1 MDEPEFTALVDGI
14 IAKLLDGWG
23 HTNGA
28 AIGGG
33 GAGGGATSRTN
44 QHQLHT
50 RAQRGMAALSLS
62 GSKASSP
69 AVVPQKDVQL
79 LLRKMKEIFLSQPMM
94 LELTA
99 PVKIVGDIHGQYS
112 DLLRMFEECGWPSDD
127 VHYLFLGDYVDR
139 GTHGLEAVLLLL
151 CYKAKHRDTFFMLR
165 GNHECAA
172 INRIYG
178 FCDECKRAYGLKLWK
193 QFNDV
198 FNCMPVAAAIDDKI
212 FCVHGGLSPELRSL
226 EQIST
231 IRRPTD
237 VPDAGMMCDFLWAD
251 PEPHT
256 TGWAESERG
265 VSYTFG
271 PDIVRNFLEQHDFDL
286 LVRAHQ
292 VVEDG
297 YEFFAGRQLVT
308 LFSAPNY
315 CGEFDNAGAVMSIDE
330 TLMCS
335 FHILKPQSAADLA
348 LENERRLTA
357 AAAAG
362 SKRPSTP
369 MPPGKR

>member
-1 MDEPEFTALVDGI
+1 MAADDQPEFEAMVDDMI
-14 IAKLLDGWG
+14 KKLLEGWDKPRQ
-23 HTNGA
+23 TQ
-28 AIGGG
+28 
-33 GAGGGATSRTN
+33 RP
-44 QHQLHT
+44 
-50 RAQRGMAALSLS
+50 QRGMAALSLS
-62 GSKASSP
+62 GTKVSP
-69 AVVPQKDVQL
+69 VVVPQKDVQL

-99 PVKIVGDIHGQYS
+99 PIKIVGDIHGQYS
-112 DLLRMFEECGWPSDD
+112 DLLRMFEECGWPND
-127 VHYLFLGDYVDR
+127 VRYLLLGDYVDR
-139 GTHGLEAVLLLL
+139 GPNGLEAVLLLL
-151 CYKAKHRDTFFMLR
+151 CYKAKYPDTFFMLR

-198 FNCMPVAAAIDDKI
+198 FNCMPVAASIDEKI

-226 EQIST
+226 DQIAS

-271 PDIVRNFLEQHDFDL
+271 PDVVRKFLEQHDFDL

-335 FHILKPQSAADLA
+335 FHIIKPTQNIDLGISA
-348 LENERRLTA
+348 EP
-357 AAAAG
+357 AG
-362 SKRPSTP
+362 SASPTNNNNRSQRPATPLVPQKR
-369 MPPGKR
+369 

>member
-1 MDEPEFTALVDGI
+1 MGDEPEFIAMVDEMI
-14 IAKLLDGWG
+14 KKLLD
-23 HTNGA
+23 HNKPA
-28 AIGGG
+28 AST
-33 GAGGGATSRTN
+33 ARRTG
-44 QHQLHT
+44 
-50 RAQRGMAALSLS
+50 GMASLSLS
-62 GSKASSP
+62 GGAKGGGAC
-69 AVVPQKDVQL
+69 VPQKDVQA
-79 LLRKMKEIFLSQPMM
+79 LLRKMKEVFLGQPML

-99 PVKIVGDIHGQYS
+99 PLKIVGDIHGQYK
-112 DLLRMFEECGWPSDD
+112 DLLRLFEECGWPSD

-139 GTHGLEAVLLLL
+139 GPSGLEARRGAVLLLL
-151 CYKAKHRDTFFMLR
+151 CYKAKHKDTFFMLR

-178 FCDECKRAYGLKLWK
+178 FCDECKRAFGLKIWK

-198 FNCMPVAAAIDDKI
+198 FNCMPVAAVVDDKI
-212 FCVHGGLSPELRSL
+212 FCVHGGLSPELRTFDQIGSL
-226 EQIST
+226 
-231 IRRPTD
+231 RRPTD

-271 PDIVRNFLEQHDFDL
+271 PDVVQKFLKQHDLDL

-297 YEFFAGRQLVT
+297 YEFFASRQLVT

-315 CGEFDNAGAVMSIDE
+315 CGEFDNAGTLAASAAPCAIMSIDE

-335 FHILKPQSAADLA
+335 FHILKPAVAMESLSPIND
-348 LENERRLTA
+348 RRPTGLMGG
-357 AAAAG
+357 AG
-362 SKRPSTP
+362 ARRPATP
-369 MPPGKR
+369 MPPPGKR

>member
-1 MDEPEFTALVDGI
+1 MGDDQPDFDDLVDNMI
-14 IAKLLDGWG
+14 KKLLEGWDKPRSG
-23 HTNGA
+23 NFS
-28 AIGGG
+28 
-33 GAGGGATSRTN
+33 SRP
-44 QHQLHT
+44 
-50 RAQRGMAALSLS
+50 QRGMAALSLS
-62 GSKASSP
+62 GTKTSP
-69 AVVPQKDVQL
+69 VVVPQKDVQL
-79 LLRKMKEIFLSQPMM
+79 LLRKMKEIFLEQPMM
-94 LELTA
+94 LQLTA
-99 PVKIVGDIHGQYS
+99 PIKIVGDIHGQYS
-112 DLLRMFEECGWPSDD
+112 DLLRMFEECGWPND
-127 VHYLFLGDYVDR
+127 VHYLLLGDYVDR
-139 GTHGLEAVLLLL
+139 GPNGLEAVLLLM
-151 CYKAKHRDTFFMLR
+151 CYKAKYPDTFFMLR

-198 FNCMPVAAAIDDKI
+198 FNCMPVAASIDEKI

-226 EQIST
+226 DQIAN

-256 TGWAESERG
+256 SGWAESERG

-271 PDIVRNFLEQHDFDL
+271 PDVVRKFLEQHDFDL

-335 FHILKPQSAADLA
+335 FHIIKPQSGGAQQHLDLSGA
-348 LENERRLTA
+348 LTKGTKPRPAT
-357 AAAAG
+357 
-362 SKRPSTP
+362 PSTP
-369 MPPGKR
+369 TTQQR

>member
-1 MDEPEFTALVDGI
+1 MADSGPSVPERDPEFEAMVDEMI
-14 IAKLLDGWG
+14 RKLLEVWDKPVRSPGPR
-23 HTNGA
+23 A
-28 AIGGG
+28 ASARGLGLAG
-33 GAGGGATSRTN
+33 SSGAG
-44 QHQLHT
+44 
-50 RAQRGMAALSLS
+50 
-62 GSKASSP
+62 SP
-69 AVVPQKDVQL
+69 ATKGVQSVAVAQKDVVL
-79 LLRKMKEIFLSQPMM
+79 LLRKMKEIFLAQPMM
-94 LELTA
+94 LELAA
-99 PVKIVGDIHGQYS
+99 PVKIVGDIHGQYT
-112 DLLRMFEECGWPSDD
+112 DLLRLFDECGWPSAE

-139 GTHGLEAVLLLL
+139 GPNGLEAVLLLL
-151 CYKAKHRDTFFMLR
+151 CYKAKYPTAFHMLR

-198 FNCMPVAAAIDDKI
+198 FNCMPVAASIDEKI

-226 EQIST
+226 DQIAA

-256 TGWAESERG
+256 SGWAESERG

-271 PDIVRNFLEQHDFDL
+271 PDVVRKFLEHHDFDL

-335 FHILKPQSAADLA
+335 FHIIKPQSVNDAQPPPG
-348 LENERRLTA
+348 EPRRA
-357 AAAAG
+357 NGPGG
-362 SKRPSTP
+362 SPSPRSRPGTP
-369 MPPGKR
+369 MKR